1 MRTRPTPFAGAAL
14 LVSLA
19 ASSAAAEADL
29 EAGRRIFN
37 ETAQP
42 PCAVCHALADAG
54 AEGEVGPNLDEFKPT
69 VEQVRTA
76 VSGGIGVMPAF
87 DETLS
92 AEEIEA
98 VSRYVAEVTGG
109 SAANG
114 NADGDGNTAMMK
126 PPGPATLAEGDS
138 PSRN

>member
-1 MRTRPTPFAGAAL
+1 MFIRSTPFAGAVL

-29 EAGRRIFN
+29 EAGRTIFT

-42 PCAVCHALADAG
+42 PCSICHALADAD
-54 AEGEVGPNLDEFKPT
+54 AEGEIGPNLDEFKPT
-69 VEQVRTA
+69 VDQVRAA

-92 AEEIEA
+92 AEEIEL
-98 VSRYVAEVTGG
+98 VSLYVAEVTGG
-109 SAANG
+109 LAAD
-114 NADGDGNTAMMK
+114 AEAEGDGNTAMMNSAAA
-126 PPGPATLAEGDS
+126 ATLVEGDS

>member
-1 MRTRPTPFAGAAL
+1 MHIRPTPFPGAVL

-29 EAGRRIFN
+29 EAGRTIFN

-42 PCAVCHALADAG
+42 PCAVCHTLADAG

-69 VEQVRTA
+69 VDQVRTA

-87 DETLS
+87 EEILS

-109 SAANG
+109 TAADEH
-114 NADGDGNTAMMK
+114 ADAQ
-126 PPGPATLAEGDS
+126 
-138 PSRN
+138 